1 MKKTLL
7 LILLA
12 LSLSA
17 CTTLHPFEKSKLA
30 EIEYKGIIVPHE
42 RVKTPF
48 TAGALNIL
56 PGFGNFYLAWGTSET
71 EQWLYGFTNLLL
83 WPYSIAWGV
92 PEAYIDAG
100 TINKRNTIYY
110 YTFGPGA
117 RELGQEPQRMFPL
130 PPEPKKEP
138 DAKPKPEELKNP
150 QETLPI

>member
-1 MKKTLL
+1 MKKILL

-12 LSLSA
+12 LSLPA

-30 EIEYKGIIVPHE
+30 EIEYRGITVPHE
-42 RVKTPF
+42 VVKKPVA
-48 TAGALNIL
+48 AGALNIF

-83 WPYSIAWGV
+83 WPYSIAWGI
-92 PEAYIDAG
+92 PEAYIDAN

-130 PPEPKKEP
+130 PTEPKKETP
-138 DAKPKPEELKNP
+138 PEPKPEEPKAAP
-150 QETLPI
+150 EVLPI